1 MVLVDDNGPCRRRRR
16 RWTRV
21 GVVFVVVRSRRG
33 RGVVMIML
41 GRMRLVVRGGARS
54 GGVLA
59 AVGSRECGCADCGAC
74 EARDQEFLE
83 VVVHIAHSL
92 SFLDAAQ
99 EGVSRLH
106 PVRHKPRQLLT
117 KIFAMSAL
125 LDFSAAVL
133 LYCLCLR
140 AKARGQD
147 IVRELIGSVKADRT
161 TDETIP
167 WKQC

>member
-1 MVLVDDNGPCRRRRR
+1 M
-16 RWTRV
+16 

-41 GRMRLVVRGGARS
+41 GRMRFVVRGRARS

-83 VVVHIAHSL
+83 VVVHIAPSL

-147 IVRELIGSVKADRT
+147 IVRELIGSVKAART